1 MSGAKSGFGTLLKM
15 GDGADPEVFTT
26 IAEVK
31 DIGGPSYE
39 TGTHDVT
46 NQSSPGAVRE
56 FISGLIDAGEVT
68 FDVNWM
74 PGNATHDDATG
85 LLAAQLDRELK
96 SFRLVWPQFTP
107 NEQCAFEALVTGFET
122 NSPVDDPLSASVT
135 LKVSGLPV
143 WTTLP

>member
-1 MSGAKSGFGTLLKM
+1 MSDAKSGYGTMLKM
-15 GDGADPEVFTT
+15 GDGAEPEVHTT

-31 DIGGPSYE
+31 DISGPGYE

-56 FISGLIDAGEVT
+56 FIAGLIDAGEVT
-68 FDVNWM
+68 FDVNWL
-74 PGNATHDDATG
+74 PGNATHDASTG
-85 LLAAQLDRELK
+85 LLAAQLARALK
-96 SFRLVWPQFTP
+96 SFQLVWPQFTP
-107 NEQCAFEALVTGFET
+107 NEQCAFDALVTGFEVS
-122 NSPVDDPLSASVT
+122 SPVDDPLSASIT